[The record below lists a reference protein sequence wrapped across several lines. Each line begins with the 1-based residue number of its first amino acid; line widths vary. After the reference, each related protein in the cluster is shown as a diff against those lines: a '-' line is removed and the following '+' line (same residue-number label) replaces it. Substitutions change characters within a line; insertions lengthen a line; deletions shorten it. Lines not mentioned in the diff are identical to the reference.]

1 VRIRAIAAATLA
13 SVSVIGLGMQIGQ
26 PIVVAHQAQADAAAA
41 ASAAAAQ
48 SATPPSATATESG
61 AAAAPSTAAA
71 APTAAAPPATTTGI
85 TGTWTGSVVATRFG
99 NVQVAVTIDQGV
111 VTDVTALQLTDADP
125 KSVQI
130 SNRAAP
136 VLRQEVLAAQS
147 TAVYNVT
154 GATYTTNGYLTSLQA
169 ALDDAG
175 F

>member
-1 VRIRAIAAATLA
+1 MRIRAIAAATLA

-26 PIVVAHQAQADAAAA
+26 PIVDARQAQADAADAAIAA
-41 ASAAAAQ
+41 ASV
-48 SATPPSATATESG
+48 
-61 AAAAPSTAAA
+61 AAPAA
-71 APTAAAPPATTTGI
+71 ATTTI
-85 TGTWTGSVVATRFG
+85 TGTFTGSVVPTQFG
-99 NVQVAVTIDQGV
+99 NMQVSVAIDQGV
-111 VTDVTALQLTDADP
+111 ITEVTALQLTDEDP

-136 VLRQEVLAAQS
+136 VLRDEVLAAQS
-147 TAVYNVT
+147 TAVYNVS